1 MYPIDTQDGLF
12 HDGNG
17 INELGTI
24 LPASWL
30 NQVQA
35 ELIAILT
42 AAGIKPE
49 KASYNQVI
57 TAIKMLIASSAP
69 AAATAETAGVTKI
82 IDTLDSDDA
91 GSALSA
97 KQGKVLNQ
105 AKLDKNGTA
114 QTALYAAQIAARK
127 IGGIVFNAKTDID
140 LPGVNIPGNQDT
152 SGNAYTASRLR
163 NAIKIGGI
171 NFDGSNNIDLPGV
184 NIAGN
189 QNTSGNAA
197 SATVLKNSRQIIL
210 NGDVSGSCWF
220 NGDGNAVIST
230 RQVNSLGVNQN
241 WSDVTGARGY
251 STTYTNQSS
260 SPIAVAISFYHINN
274 RSAELIVNGVLLGE
288 VNTSNEDSQ
297 RKPLF
302 GIVPPGHGYYLNGN
316 LPIRVWAELRR
327 G

>member
-1 MYPIDTQDGLF
+1 MANLKESSFWEEGIYQWETSDPVLG
-12 HDGNG
+12 GENG
-17 INELGTI
+17 IDNVPTRQLANRTK
-24 LPASWL
+24 WL
-30 NQVQA
+30 KDNKLDKSA
-35 ELIAILT
+35 T
-42 AAGIKPE
+42 AASADLAKKAQLADKLSKARNVGGVAFDGSADIDLPGVNKPG
-49 KASYNQVI
+49 NQN
-57 TAIKMLIASSAP
+57 TSGN
-69 AAATAETAGVTKI
+69 AATA
-82 IDTLDSDDA
+82 S
-91 GSALSA
+91 
-97 KQGKVLNQ
+97 
-105 AKLDKNGTA
+105 
-114 QTALYAAQIAARK
+114 YAAQIAARK
-127 IGGIVFNAKTDID
+127 IGGVIFNAKTDID
-140 LPGVNIPGNQDT
+140 LPGVNIKGNQDT
-152 SGNAYTASRLR
+152 SGNANTASRLL

-171 NFDGSNNIDLPGV
+171 NFDGSTNINLPGV

-220 NGDGNAVIST
+220 NGDGNAIIST

-251 STTYTNQSS
+251 SITYTNQTS

-297 RKPLF
+297 RKPIF
-302 GIVPPGHGYYLNGN
+302 GIVPPGHSYCLNGN
-316 LPIRVWAELRR
+316 LPVRVWAELRR